1 MSQEPLSMPKKS
13 VRNTHLTGR
22 SVYIVDGNRTPFLK
36 ARTKPGPF
44 SASDLAVACGRDLL
58 LRQPFKPSEID
69 EVIVGC
75 MIPSSTEA
83 NIARVISLRL
93 GCGKLVPAW
102 TVQRNC
108 ASGMQSL
115 DSAAQLIASGRH
127 HIVLAGGTDAM
138 SHAPLLYAPEM
149 VNWLGDWQSAKKFG
163 QRAALITKLRP
174 HYFKP
179 IISLIGGLT
188 DFTVSLNMGQTAEN
202 IAYQFDISRLQ
213 MDEFSVRSHQRLAEA
228 QDNGYLSEITPLYD
242 TAGNFYNNDD
252 GLRRESTVEKLSKL
266 KSIFDKKYGLVT
278 AGNSSQVTDGA
289 AWLILASA
297 EAVKHYQLPV
307 LGKISD
313 VQWAGV
319 DPSVMGLGPVHA
331 TTPILQRHNLSLN
344 DIDYWE
350 INEAFAGQVLGCL
363 AAWESTEYCRQ
374 YLGLDHALGT
384 LDQSRLNIDGGA
396 IAMGHPV
403 GASGTRIV
411 MHLLQVLKRQQ
422 AHYGIATLCI
432 GGGQG
437 GAMLIENISEVQ
449 E

>member
-1 MSQEPLSMPKKS
+1 MPKKS

-22 SVYIVDGNRTPFLK
+22 TVYIVDGNRTPFLK
-36 ARTKPGPF
+36 ARNKPGPF

-75 MIPSSTEA
+75 MIPAPSEA

-108 ASGMQSL
+108 GSGMQSL

-127 HIVLAGGTDAM
+127 HIVLVGGTDAM
-138 SHAPLLYAPEM
+138 SHSPLLYSPGM
-149 VNWLGDWQSAKKFG
+149 VNWLGDWQMAKKIS
-163 QRAALITKLRP
+163 QRALLLTKLKP
-174 HYFKP
+174 SYFKP

-188 DFTVSLNMGQTAEN
+188 DWTVGLNMGQTAEN
-202 IAYQFDISRLQ
+202 VAYQFNISRLQ

-228 QDNGYLSEITPLYD
+228 YDKGYLSEITSLYD
-242 TAGNFYNNDD
+242 DQGNYYDQDD
-252 GLRRESTVEKLSKL
+252 GLRRDSSVEKLAKL
-266 KSIFDKKYGLVT
+266 KPFFDKKYGLVT

-289 AWLILASA
+289 AWLIFASA

-307 LGKISD
+307 LGRIRD

-319 DPSVMGLGPVHA
+319 DPAVMGLGPVHA
-331 TTPILQRHNLSLN
+331 TTSILQRHNLSLN
-344 DIDYWE
+344 EIDYWE
-350 INEAFAGQVLGCL
+350 INEAFAGQVLGCI

-384 LDQSRLNIDGGA
+384 LDQTRLNVDGGA
-396 IAMGHPV
+396 IALGHPV
-403 GASGTRIV
+403 GTSGTRIV
-411 MHLLQVLKRQQ
+411 MHLLHVLKRHQ